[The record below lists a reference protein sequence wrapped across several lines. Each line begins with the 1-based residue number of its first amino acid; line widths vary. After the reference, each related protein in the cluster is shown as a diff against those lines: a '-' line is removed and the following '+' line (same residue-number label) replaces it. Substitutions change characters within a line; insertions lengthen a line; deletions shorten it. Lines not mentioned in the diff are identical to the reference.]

1 MYFQFVERRDKS
13 GASSVE
19 QQEARVLGFCPDLE
33 PDLTVGRALEWLLVG
48 SQDVAQ
54 DIGIL
59 RQLGVTH
66 ILNVAFGVSNAFPN
80 VRLVILADFYWLC
93 LLNALPVTGLYLPDS
108 AYVWW
113 PYTRVYCPLCTMPP
127 VHWAGPCCWGNSTYS
142 LVCTNVPSNY
152 SIFTLGA
159 PLLIASSCRC

>member
-1 MYFQFVERRDKS
+1 MERRDKS

-54 DIGIL
+54 DIGTL

-66 ILNVAFGVSNAFPN
+66 ILNVAFGVSNTFPN
-80 VRLVILADFYWLC
+80 VSEGWSY
-93 LLNALPVTGLYLPDS
+93 
-108 AYVWW
+108 
-113 PYTRVYCPLCTMPP
+113 
-127 VHWAGPCCWGNSTYS
+127 
-142 LVCTNVPSNY
+142 
-152 SIFTLGA
+152 
-159 PLLIASSCRC
+159 